1 MSRSGRRIARA
12 RARARDGGT
21 NAGKRESRKIRE
33 HAFTC
38 VENLERYRSHGRY
51 TGAERTPGNKY
62 NKGSDGANDA
72 EWTKSGVSVERE
84 GKMKTTEIKENE
96 DSSRTGAR
104 TVRKKEEKSPSA
116 GYEGKSGVK

>member
-1 MSRSGRRIARA
+1 MSRSGWRIA

-21 NAGKRESRKIRE
+21 NAGGKRESRKIRE

-96 DSSRTGAR
+96 DSSRTGLGR
-104 TVRKKEEKSPSA
+104 
-116 GYEGKSGVK
+116 

>member
-1 MSRSGRRIARA
+1 MSRSGWRI
-12 RARARDGGT
+12 ARARDGGT
-21 NAGKRESRKIRE
+21 NAGKREPRKIRE

-96 DSSRTGAR
+96 DSSRTGLGR
-104 TVRKKEEKSPSA
+104 
-116 GYEGKSGVK
+116 

>member
-1 MSRSGRRIARA
+1 MSRSGWRIA

-96 DSSRTGAR
+96 DPSRTGLGR
-104 TVRKKEEKSPSA
+104 
-116 GYEGKSGVK
+116 